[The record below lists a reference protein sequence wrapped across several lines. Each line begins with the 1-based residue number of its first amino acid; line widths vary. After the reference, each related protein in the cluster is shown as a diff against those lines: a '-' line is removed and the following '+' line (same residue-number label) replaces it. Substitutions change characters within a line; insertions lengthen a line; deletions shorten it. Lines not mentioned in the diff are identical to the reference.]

1 MSFALISLGGGEG
14 LLGADKGGEDR
25 CGVERTNEADLL
37 PEYIGDMALE

>member
-14 LLGADKGGEDR
+14 LLGADGGGEDR
-25 CGVERTNEADLL
+25 CGDGRTNEADLL